1 MSTNL
6 EIELFTQTGK
16 PLKLKNPLLLASGTC
31 GYVCELESFTDL
43 SIPGGFIA
51 KGTTLHPREGN
62 PQPRIAETENGML
75 NAIGLENIGVEALV
89 KEKAPVWENL
99 GITVFANI
107 AGSTIDEYSAV
118 AESLEGVKGIAG
130 VELNISCPNVKA
142 GGVEFGLNPKMAAE
156 ITAAV
161 RKATTLPLI
170 VKLSPGSGRTTE
182 IAQAVAS
189 AGADAITL
197 INTFRGMAIDT
208 SRRKPLLGN
217 VTGGLSGPV
226 LKPVALAMVYEAA
239 GIVDIPVIA
248 CGGISSAEDAIEFI
262 MAGASA
268 FQVGTAFMVDPGLP
282 SKILSSLEKFLSE
295 QGIKDVAEIKGCAR
309 NG

>member
-1 MSTNL
+1 M
-6 EIELFTQTGK
+6 
-16 PLKLKNPLLLASGTC
+16 
-31 GYVCELESFTDL
+31 
-43 SIPGGFIA
+43 
-51 KGTTLHPREGN
+51 
-62 PQPRIAETENGML
+62 
-75 NAIGLENIGVEALV
+75 LEN
-89 KEKAPVWENL
+89 
-99 GITVFANI
+99 
-107 AGSTIDEYSAV
+107 
-118 AESLEGVKGIAG
+118 
-130 VELNISCPNVKA
+130 
-142 GGVEFGLNPKMAAE
+142 
-156 ITAAV
+156 
-161 RKATTLPLI
+161 
-170 VKLSPGSGRTTE
+170 RTTE